1 MMVDTTLGDHI
12 VSRLEDSPDWLHHSY
27 CMEGTVSLGFPGT
40 RLLLQI
46 DHAKVSWTEDD
57 TSPARV
63 QISGEASGWDRLGDP
78 TAVNATLNRLFR
90 EGDLDVQGD
99 MDFAMHHWAGLF
111 WIVGA
116 VGAAL
121 AARR

>member
-1 MMVDTTLGDHI
+1 MVKAMTLGDRI
-12 VSRLEDSPDWLHHSY
+12 VSRLEGSPDWRHNSY
-27 CMEGTVSLGFPGT
+27 CMEGTVGLRFPGT

-46 DHAKVSWTEDD
+46 DHAKISWTEDD

-63 QISGEASGWDRLGDP
+63 EISGEGTGWDRLGDP
-78 TAVNATLNRLFR
+78 SAVNATLNRLFR

-111 WIVGA
+111 WIVDA
-116 VGAAL
+116 VGTAL
-121 AARR
+121 AAQR